1 MADKCFDA
9 QEMREN
15 CVKETFVLLSFSI
28 EKQEMEFEI
37 SECVGAKVW
46 QMIDRD
52 I

>member
-37 SECVGAKVW
+37 SELVRWCEGMAD
-46 QMIDRD
+46 DRP
-52 I
+52 